1 MKYEKLTKA
10 QLIAKILEL
19 ENNNKINSEKAKNFD
34 KLKLQNDILE
44 NARKEDKEKVEKA
57 ELILS
62 NFQNREQELVN
73 QFETQKMLMKRDLDG
88 QNEAMVNLFKM
99 TDATI
104 NLQILYYNSFKNIFI
119 NEQPPIEK
127 GDE

>member
-1 MKYEKLTKA
+1 MKYKNLTKS
-10 QLIAKILEL
+10 QLIDKILEL
-19 ENNNKINSEKAKNFD
+19 ENSNEVDIEKTKNFD

-44 NARKEDKEKVEKA
+44 NARKEDEEKVKKA
-57 ELILS
+57 ELIVF
-62 NFQNREQELVN
+62 NFKNREQELIN

-104 NLQILYYNSFKNIFI
+104 NLQILYYNSFKSIFI
-119 NEQPPIEK
+119 SENSVKE